1 MNIYD
6 TRTML
11 AAIEMMKP
19 ARTFLKDTF
28 FPTSE
33 TLPTEHVDVDYY
45 KGRRKLAPFVSPIH
59 AGKVVDREGF
69 TTKTFK
75 PAPIKPQR
83 IITINDINRRSM
95 GENFYS
101 PKSPDERAAELLARD
116 LMELDETITRREE
129 WMAAQVLFTGQ
140 VRIKGEG
147 VDRVLNFDFD
157 NKETLSGT
165 SKWNNAESDPI
176 AYLKKK
182 RLEVIKK
189 SGVNPDT
196 VIMSSDVVTEFIGH
210 EKVKDALNTR
220 RVELGVIQPNALPNG
235 ATYIGSLLELGLD
248 IYSYDEWYF
257 DEETREE
264 KPMVPEGHI
273 MIGSSTARSTFKY
286 GSVTI
291 TEPTTGQFTTYEG
304 ERIPD
309 TWISKNPDARFL
321 QLHSLPLP
329 IPHEVDS
336 WYVSKVI

>member
-11 AAIEMMKP
+11 SAIEMMKP

-28 FPTSE
+28 FPTVE
-33 TLPTEHVDVDYY
+33 TLTTEHVDVDYY

-59 AGKVVDREGF
+59 SGKVVDREGF
-69 TTKTFK
+69 TTQTFK
-75 PAPIKPQR
+75 PAPIKPKR
-83 IITINDINRRSM
+83 IITIGDINRRSM
-95 GENFYS
+95 GEHIYS

-140 VRIKGEG
+140 VEIKGEG
-147 VDRVLNFDFD
+147 VDRVLDFNFD
-157 NKETLSGT
+157 NKETLSGN
-165 SKWNNAESDPI
+165 SKWDNAESDPI

-182 RLEVIKK
+182 RLEIIKK

-196 VIMSSDVVTEFIGH
+196 VIMASDVVTAFINH

-220 RVELGVIQPNALPNG
+220 RVELGMIQPNALPNG
-235 ATYIGSLLELGLD
+235 ATYIGSLLELGVD

-257 DEETREE
+257 DEETGEE
-264 KPMVPEGHI
+264 KPMVPEGRI

-291 TEPTTGQFTTYEG
+291 TEPSSQQFVTYEG
-304 ERIPD
+304 ARIPD
-309 TWISKNPDARFL
+309 SWIAKDPDARFL
-321 QLHSLPLP
+321 QLHSMPLP

-336 WYVSKVI
+336 WYVSKVV